1 MRPFGID
8 ERSEALTPAVRAL
21 ATDYAKGHLIAPHHH
36 EWAQLIY
43 ARAGV
48 MTVVTAQGAW
58 VVPPQRAV
66 WMPAGMEHA
75 IRCAT
80 RLEMRTLY
88 VDAQARD
95 GLPAGCGVVNV
106 SPLLR
111 ELVLAGVEA
120 PGEEPRRELLVA
132 LLLEEIRAAAVAPL
146 HLPEPE
152 DPRLKRIAATLKAE
166 PGDPRTLAAWSRE
179 VGASVRTLSR
189 LFVAETGMTF
199 RQWQRQARLL
209 AALVRLAQREPVTG
223 VALDLGYDS
232 PSAFIHAFRRALGTT
247 PRRYFSSPDP
257 IARARRPG
265 PRNGRSDPWAA

>member
-1 MRPFGID
+1 
-8 ERSEALTPAVRAL
+8 VL
-21 ATDYAKGHLIAPHHH
+21 ATDYPKGHLIPPHRHD
-36 EWAQLIY
+36 WAQLVY

-48 MTVVTAQGAW
+48 MTVVTAAGAW

-75 IRCAT
+75 IRCGT

-88 VDAQARD
+88 IDTAARE
-95 GLPAGCGVVNV
+95 GLLAACGVVNV
-106 SPLLR
+106 PPLLR

-120 PGEEPRRELLVA
+120 PGEGPRRELLVA
-132 LLLEEIRAAAVAPL
+132 LLLQEVSAAPLAPL

-152 DPRLKRIAATLKAE
+152 DPRLKRITAALGAD
-166 PGDPRTLAAWSRE
+166 PGDPRTLAAWGKE

-189 LFVAETGMTF
+189 RFLAETGMTF

-209 AALVRLAQREPVTG
+209 TALVRLAQREPVTR

-232 PSAFIHAFRRALGTT
+232 PSAFIHAFHRALGTT
-247 PRRYFSSPDP
+247 PGRYFERDG
-257 IARARRPG
+257 A
-265 PRNGRSDPWAA
+265 

>member
-1 MRPFGID
+1 MRSFGID
-8 ERSEALTPAVRAL
+8 ERSQALTRAVRSL
-21 ATDYAKGHLIAPHHH
+21 ATDYPKGHLIARHHH
-36 EWAQLIY
+36 DWSQLIY

-88 VDAQARD
+88 MDTQACHR
-95 GLPAGCGVVNV
+95 LPAACGVVNV

-111 ELVLAGVEA
+111 ELIVVGVQA
-120 PGEEPRRELLVA
+120 PGQGARRELLVA
-132 LLLEEIRAAAVAPL
+132 LLLEEIRAAALAPL

-152 DPRLKRIAATLKAE
+152 DPRLRRITAALGAD
-166 PGDPRTLAAWSRE
+166 PGDPRTLESWGKE

-189 LFVAETGMTF
+189 RFLAETGMTF

-209 AALVRLAQREPVTG
+209 AALVRLAQREPVTR

-247 PRRYFSSPDP
+247 PGQYF
-257 IARARRPG
+257 
-265 PRNGRSDPWAA
+265 GRDGT